1 MLNKLSAT
9 YKGLITAL
17 LMIGLSL
24 AIYYSGLKPDSQLQY
39 LIYLLYAAGITWS
52 IYSFSRSAD
61 NPNKFGAY
69 FQQGFKCFIVV
80 TLFMVLFT
88 YAFNKMHPEFREEMA
103 KAVQKEMEA
112 KGNSTP
118 AEIASNVAKMKE
130 YYLTMLI
137 SGAIFAY
144 LLMGAVIAAVASLLF
159 TKRN

>member
-1 MLNKLSAT
+1 MLHKLSAT

-17 LMIGLSL
+17 VMIGLSL
-24 AIYYSGLKPDSQLQY
+24 GIYYSGQRPESQFQY
-39 LIYLLYAAGITWS
+39 LIYVVYIAGIVWS
-52 IYSFSRSAD
+52 IYSFSRSEE

-88 YAFNKMHPEFREEMA
+88 YIFNKMHPEFKEDMA
-103 KAVQKEMEA
+103 RAYKAEMES

-118 AEIASNVAKMKE
+118 AEIASNVEKMKE

-137 SGAIFAY
+137 SGAIFGY
-144 LLMGAVIAAVASLLF
+144 LLLGAAISAIASFLF
-159 TKRN
+159 IKRN